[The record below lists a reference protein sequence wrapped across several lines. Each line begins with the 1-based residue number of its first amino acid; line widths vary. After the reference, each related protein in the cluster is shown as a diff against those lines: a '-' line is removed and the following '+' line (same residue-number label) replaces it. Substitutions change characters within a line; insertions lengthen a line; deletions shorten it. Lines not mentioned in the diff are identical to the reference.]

1 MRTQYAQPSTAR
13 RRQRGIALVLTSL
26 LIVFLMAFV
35 GLAIDASLAYAAKA
49 RLSAAAD
56 AAAIAAARSL
66 NLGLTMGE
74 QEASAIARARAF
86 FAANFPDG
94 HLLTRGLDVDVSVAE
109 TGYRTRTVSVSAS
122 VNSPA
127 MFMRVL
133 GFTDMTI
140 QAEGRASRRDVN
152 LIMVLDRSGSLQQT
166 DSCEPMKAAARNFVR
181 QFAPGRDRLGLVV
194 FQTGVYRAFAPSMNF
209 RSGSPNLESLISD
222 IRCAGNT
229 SLAQGLSLG
238 YQDLRDLA
246 EPGALNLIVL
256 FTDGLANGVVADF
269 PMRYTSDVRY
279 GDGSGSYSS
288 TSRTYDMLPSPCRW
302 VNPPVHPT
310 YLQRYDENHLGAS
323 FSAPW
328 NPAWV
333 PIAQVATKR
342 GVLTRSGVGST
353 GNTSGLYQESF
364 SSVGSTS
371 SIPVITDKQ
380 GCDFSSSAARVR
392 RDIAYVPDQDAFG
405 NATDCCRYNMSTE
418 RFTSGPYTGRIRPDK
433 PSAVLKAGANA
444 LDSAGRRIRQDDQ
457 YNVVVYTIG
466 LGDFDANEPPDEILM
481 RRVSND
487 SSSPTYDSSHPEGLY
502 VFAPNN
508 TQLNQAFARVASEI
522 LRIAK

>member
-1 MRTQYAQPSTAR
+1 MRTQYAQPSTTR

-66 NLGLTMGE
+66 NLGLTMAE

-94 HLLTRGLDVDVSVAE
+94 HLMTRGLDVDVSVAE
-109 TGYRTRTVSVSAS
+109 TAYRTRTVSVSAS

-133 GFTDMTI
+133 GFDGMTI

-152 LIMVLDRSGSLQQT
+152 LIIVLDRSGSLQQT

-181 QFAPGRDRLGLVV
+181 QFAPGRDRLGLIV

-209 RSGSPNLESLISD
+209 RSGSPNLESLISN

-229 SLAQGLSLG
+229 SLAQGLSMG
-238 YQDLRDLA
+238 YQELRDLA

-256 FTDGLANGVVADF
+256 FTDGLANGLVADF

-288 TSRTYDMLPSPCRW
+288 NSRTYDMLPSPCQW

-310 YLQRYDENHLGAS
+310 EPQSFDENHLGKK

-364 SSVGSTS
+364 SSVSTTS
-371 SIPVITDKQ
+371 SIPIITDNQ
-380 GCDFSSSAARVR
+380 GCGFSNAARVR
-392 RDIAYVPDQDAFG
+392 RDIAYIPDQDAFG
-405 NATDCCRYNMSTE
+405 NATDCCRYNMGTE

-466 LGDFDANEPPDEILM
+466 LGDFDANEPPDETLM

-487 SSSPTYDSSHPEGLY
+487 PSSPIYDSSRPEGLY